1 MMEGSL
7 NFFKGVQIDSLNER
21 NIIGMN
27 MYSVL
32 AMFIPPH
39 VLVQY
44 RIPIED
50 ILGGKS
56 VDETREYE
64 TDGRCYRTRYVPLLR
79 STRTAGQEGEMFV
92 DGVIGVT
99 IDVTGRMLVRS
110 SKAQMLTA

>member
-7 NFFKGVQIDSLNER
+7 TFLNSVQTGSLDEH

-39 VLVQY
+39 TLVQY
-44 RIPIED
+44 RMPIED
-50 ILGGKS
+50 VLTGRS
-56 VDETREYE
+56 ADETREYE
-64 TDGRCYRTRYVPLLR
+64 TDGRVYRTRYVPLLR
-79 STRTAGQEGEMFV
+79 STRTAGQEGEAFV

-99 IDVTGRMLVRS
+99 IDVTGGS
-110 SKAQMLTA
+110 